1 MYLSR
6 VEIDTKNRKKM
17 RDLTHVGVYHAWV
30 EDSFPNQTFNSDGV
44 FPRKLWR
51 IDNINQK
58 KYLLLVSEENPEL
71 EKLEKYGVNDT
82 SQTKNYQPFIDSLK
96 NGYDLR
102 DIADKFLEFYSI

>member
-58 KYLLLVSEENPEL
+58 KYLLLVSEEKPEL
-71 EKLEKYGVNDT
+71 EKLEKYGVNEWTCRFT
-82 SQTKNYQPFIDSLK
+82 SQPVACPARS
-96 NGYDLR
+96 
-102 DIADKFLEFYSI
+102 

>member
-51 IDNINQK
+51 IDKHDQ
-58 KYLLLVSEENPEL
+58 
-71 EKLEKYGVNDT
+71 
-82 SQTKNYQPFIDSLK
+82 
-96 NGYDLR
+96 
-102 DIADKFLEFYSI
+102 

>member
-51 IDNINQK
+51 MIILIKRNIYFWLAK
-58 KYLLLVSEENPEL
+58 KNP
-71 EKLEKYGVNDT
+71 N
-82 SQTKNYQPFIDSLK
+82 LK
-96 NGYDLR
+96 
-102 DIADKFLEFYSI
+102 S